1 MYDDVDSTEPI
12 AYSLSDCDAPFNGRE
27 IRSDEL
33 NPGWK
38 TGRSGSGGR
47 KNRRA
52 FDVQSVRDR
61 KTDAFA
67 GPGHQRAQTAQLGGC
82 H

>member
-1 MYDDVDSTEPI
+1 VHDDVDSTEPI
-12 AYSLSDCDAPFNGRE
+12 AYSLSDCAAPFNGRE

-33 NPGWK
+33 KRVWK
-38 TGRSGSGGR
+38 TGGSGSSGP

-52 FDVQSVRDR
+52 FDAQSVRDR

-67 GPGHQRAQTAQLGGC
+67 GPGHQGAQTAQFGGC